1 MITLDTNSPSKQAI
15 LKMMQRESSGDCE
28 MEGDEINNGNNKENS
43 HLMNGEHINN
53 NDINIQVNN
62 TDLKRVKVYV
72 LEDNEWKDTGT
83 GFCMGKIATET
94 SMAKIATETTETTPT
109 PLNETSAN
117 PNVTKLVKP
126 KAFLVVSNEEVPNQV
141 LLESKLE
148 GNVEYQRQEETLIVW
163 KDVEGHDIALSF
175 EESVGC
181 DTICNFI
188 VQVQRNFERNIS
200 LVAVRSSDTGVGSV
214 HEIIAGPISLPSI
227 DQKQTTP
234 TLMEA
239 LRILNGNT
247 VYDYLKNETVEFVL
261 KNKYIDLLI
270 NYFHEAEEKQCLKD
284 LLLLSSIIKTLILY
298 NNRDII
304 ELMVDDAHI
313 MGIIGILEYDTEFPT
328 MKANHRSYLETSGPS
343 FKEVFPTENND
354 LKEIIKKCFRLQFL
368 KDVVLVRFFDDGN
381 INLVL
386 DIILDFE
393 TCIINFLQMDPFL
406 TRIMNL
412 YEPQDK
418 QENNE
423 LISILTET
431 ELKEKKRDGI
441 KLLHQCVQMSKN
453 LDLSDKTKFYRYLI
467 QKDLFNVLQYAFNI
481 ETDSNVR
488 IMATDTIITIIEHD
502 ILLIQNIQHEKS
514 SNTDNSDPDHDE
526 NDIDNADTPGK
537 QTEDMKLLSIL
548 STILLT
554 DKSPG
559 LREQVV
565 QALNTLL
572 HPDGCINGNGEGE
585 YDSDGMLSNFNNNSL
600 MDDDYGDEQKWFNS
614 TMDMAREIDM
624 NDLQLKRYFK
634 NFYDQ
639 IAPKLFAPLISNIST
654 DVKNIQYD
662 DYLLIHIVKLLS
674 FISTE
679 HNRIM
684 SRKFILENG
693 ILNTVSKLVGRDHIL
708 QLRLTAVRAIKNIVS
723 LNDKYYYR
731 YMISNNLF
739 DSMFELLKNNINK
752 DNLAN
757 SCIQDFFKII
767 STNCAPIIPS
777 TNENNTTETT
787 QLKSNFLLLS
797 KYLVERFNDLLIQ
810 FDDLP
815 FVKAL
820 LIQNEIIHD
829 GILDKGEE
837 FDGDET
843 LENIPTEPLTE
854 EDQITEEARD
864 ETHDIEM
871 TSVETDS
878 SVNQNGKRV
887 YSEI

>member
-1 MITLDTNSPSKQAI
+1 MTSLETNSPSKQAI

-28 MEGDEINNGNNKENS
+28 MDGDDISSHKEN
-43 HLMNGEHINN
+43 NN
-53 NDINIQVNN
+53 IVTGGLTKDIDNTNTNIPVNN
-62 TDLKRVKVYV
+62 TELKRVKVYV

-83 GFCMGKIATET
+83 GFCMGKIATVPLIATPSKTTNTSLTGT
-94 SMAKIATETTETTPT
+94 SMDQNPSEEAK
-109 PLNETSAN
+109 
-117 PNVTKLVKP
+117 PN
-126 KAFLVVSNEEVPNQV
+126 AFLVVSNEELPNQV
-141 LLESKLE
+141 LLESRLE

-163 KDVEGHDIALSF
+163 KDLEGHDIALSF

-181 DTICNFI
+181 DTICHFI
-188 VQVQRNFERNIS
+188 VQVQRNLERNIS
-200 LVAVRSSDTGVGSV
+200 LVAVRSSDTGMGSV

-227 DQKQTTP
+227 DQKQNTS
-234 TLMEA
+234 TLMDA

-247 VYDYLKNETVEFVL
+247 VYDYLKNETIEFVL
-261 KNKYIDLLI
+261 KNKYIDLI
-270 NYFHEAEEKQCLKD
+270 IETFHEAEGKKALKD

-328 MKANHRSYLETSGPS
+328 MKANHRSYLEASGPI

-368 KDVVLVRFFDDGN
+368 KDVVLVRFFDDSN

-406 TRIMNL
+406 TKIMNF
-412 YEPQDK
+412 YEPQEK
-418 QENNE
+418 QKVNE
-423 LISILTET
+423 SISKLTGT
-431 ELKEKKRDGI
+431 KLKEEKRNGI

-453 LDLSDKTKFYRYLI
+453 LDLADKTKFYRYLI
-467 QKDLFNVLQYAFNI
+467 QKDLFNMLQYTFNI
-481 ETDSNVR
+481 ETDSNIR

-502 ILLIQNIQHEKS
+502 ILLIQNVQHEKI
-514 SNTDNSDPDHDE
+514 NNNDDSDPDYPVNGVNNNE
-526 NDIDNADTPGK
+526 ISEK

-548 STILLT
+548 STILLS

-585 YDSDGMLSNFNNNSL
+585 YDSDGMISNFNYNSL
-600 MDDDYGDEQKWFNS
+600 IDDDYGDEQKWFNS

-624 NDLQLKRYFK
+624 NTVQLQRYFK

-639 IAPKLFAPLISNIST
+639 IAPKLFAPLISKINGDSSEFQI
-654 DVKNIQYD
+654 D
-662 DYLLIHIVKLLS
+662 DFLLIHIVKLLS

-679 HNRIM
+679 HNRIL

-693 ILNTVSKLVGRDHIL
+693 ILNTISKLVSSDHIL

-739 DSMFELLKNNINK
+739 DSMFDLLKDNISE

-767 STNCAPIIPS
+767 SINCVPSLPS
-777 TNENNTTETT
+777 TTDRKPTENT
-787 QLKSNFLLLS
+787 QLKSNFILLS
-797 KYLVERFNDLLIQ
+797 KYLVERFNDLLRQ
-810 FDDLP
+810 FDHVP
-815 FVKAL
+815 FVKTL
-820 LIQNEIIHD
+820 LIQNEIAH
-829 GILDKGEE
+829 EE
-837 FDGDET
+837 TGRKDGDCDGDDT
-843 LENIPTEPLTE
+843 IENIETESAPTEN
-854 EDQITEEARD
+854 DQVDKMVKD
-864 ETHDIEM
+864 ETQ
-871 TSVETDS
+871 SVEIRPIDENK
-878 SVNQNGKRV
+878 NQNGKRV
-887 YSEI
+887 YSQI